1 MQFRFEPSV
10 WLGLARV
17 VIYVAG
23 VFGWFGVD
31 QWTEGEQ
38 AAAILLV
45 ETVLGTIQRSF
56 VTPNAS
62 LQAETVQSAKDGEKP

>member
-1 MQFRFEPSV
+1 MQFAFRFEPSA

-23 VFGWFGVD
+23 VFGVAGVD
-31 QWTEGEQ
+31 LWTEAQQ
-38 AAAILLV
+38 AAAVLLV

-62 LQAETVQSAKDGEKP
+62 L